1 MIQINSGNVIIDNV
15 WLWRADHSVKGV
27 VKNMQNPVQTALQIN
42 GDNVTGYG
50 LACEHTLGNLLEWN
64 GENGRTYFYQ
74 SEFPYD
80 VNQSY
85 GDIGFASYKVGENVK
100 NHEAW
105 GVGVYQCFTDYDVQ
119 VQSAILAPET
129 QDVKFH
135 NSLSVF
141 LHGNGE
147 IHHIINQDGN

>member
-1 MIQINSGNVIIDNV
+1 ME
-15 WLWRADHSVKGV
+15 
-27 VKNMQNPVQTALQIN
+27 NPVQTALQIN

-85 GDIGFASYKVGENVK
+85 GD
-100 NHEAW
+100 
-105 GVGVYQCFTDYDVQ
+105 
-119 VQSAILAPET
+119 
-129 QDVKFH
+129 
-135 NSLSVF
+135 
-141 LHGNGE
+141 
-147 IHHIINQDGN
+147 

>member
-1 MIQINSGNVIIDNV
+1 
-15 WLWRADHSVKGV
+15 
-27 VKNMQNPVQTALQIN
+27 MQNPVQTALQIN

-85 GDIGFASYKVGENVK
+85 GDQGFASYKVGENVK

-105 GVGVYQCFTDYDVQ
+105 GVGVYQCFTDF
-119 VQSAILAPET
+119 
-129 QDVKFH
+129 DVK
-135 NSLSVF
+135 V
-141 LHGNGE
+141 
-147 IHHIINQDGN
+147 